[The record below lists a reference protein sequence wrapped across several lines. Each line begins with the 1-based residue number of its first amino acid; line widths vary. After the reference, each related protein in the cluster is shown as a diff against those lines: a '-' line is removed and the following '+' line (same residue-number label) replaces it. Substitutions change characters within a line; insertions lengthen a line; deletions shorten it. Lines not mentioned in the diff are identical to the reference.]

1 MKIKL
6 SFLTVLFLLIGQ
18 GCSSFNQSHIYS
30 DLNLSTKSELNAEIT
45 VNTNTKLR
53 GSASSTLLFGLL
65 KIGGDSKYSDGYGGL
80 GAVGK
85 TKSAAAFKALS
96 GSDADILVSPQ
107 YVVEVNN
114 QIWRKTIRVTVT
126 GYGGK
131 IDRIK

>member
-6 SFLTVLFLLIGQ
+6 SFLSALFLLIGQ
-18 GCSSFNQSHIYS
+18 GCASFNQSHIYS

-45 VNTNTKLR
+45 VNTNTKLQ

-65 KIGGDSKYSDGYGGL
+65 KVSGDSKYSDGYGGL

-85 TKSAAAFKALS
+85 TKSAAAFKALN

-114 QIWRKTIRVTVT
+114 QILQKTIKGTVT

-131 IDRIK
+131 INSIK

>member
-1 MKIKL
+1 MKLKL
-6 SFLTVLFLLIGQ
+6 SLLITLFLLIGQ
-18 GCSSFNQSHIYS
+18 SCASFNQSHIYS

-45 VNTNTKLR
+45 VNTDTKLK

-65 KIGGDSKYSDGYGGL
+65 KIGGDSKYSDGYGGM

-85 TKSAAAFKALS
+85 TKSAAAFKALN
-96 GSDADILVSPQ
+96 GSNADILVSPQ

-114 QIWRKTIRVTVT
+114 QIWQKTIRVTVT

-131 IDRIK
+131 INSIK